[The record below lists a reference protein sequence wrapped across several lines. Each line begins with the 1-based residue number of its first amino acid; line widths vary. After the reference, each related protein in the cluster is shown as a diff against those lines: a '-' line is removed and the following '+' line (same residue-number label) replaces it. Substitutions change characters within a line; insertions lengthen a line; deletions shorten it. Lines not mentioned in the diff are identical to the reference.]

1 MLKNYLKVA
10 LRSLLRQKA
19 YSFINIFGLD
29 VGLAC
34 CILIFL
40 FVQHEWSFDTFH
52 QNAGKIFRVI
62 QDEKNAG
69 GERTLSAY
77 QPLPL
82 APALQEEFPAI
93 IHAVRFITSG
103 NVIVKHGEASF
114 SENVLFADAPMFEM
128 FTFPLLQGN
137 PATALQNPNAIVLS
151 EKMAQKYFND
161 VEPLGQRLALNFG
174 NQFEDF
180 VVTGVAQNAPENS
193 SIRFDFVLPYL
204 KYPAY
209 ESALKRWNSNRTSTF
224 IQLADK
230 HEAMALEK
238 QFPPFVEKYFGA
250 LIQAAQNDG
259 QLSKDADAFQLR
271 LQALTDIHLN
281 PNFANSIEPV
291 SNPVYSYILAGIA
304 VLVLLIA
311 CFNFMILAIGRSTS
325 RAKEVGVRKVVGA
338 GRTQLLRQFFGEA
351 LLLSFIAL
359 LLGIGMAELCLPEF
373 NQLAGKSLAISYG
386 GNWAF
391 LLAMMA
397 LMLLTGLAAG
407 SYPAIFLSHFQ
418 PAAVLKDKINFGGGN
433 RLTQALVVIQYALSI
448 FLIAG
453 TLVMMKQLDF
463 LKSQKLG
470 YNEENVVAIRTFT
483 GWNNEGARRLEVF
496 RNALAGRSEIKSVA
510 GTIYSFTRGWSEEGF
525 NSEGVERSAYVY
537 RVDENY
543 LATLDMELIAGR
555 NFSKEFP
562 SDSSSAVIVN
572 EALAKEF
579 GWEDPVGRKI
589 TGFRNVQGLEEPTV
603 VGMVKNFHFL
613 SLHNEIAPVIL
624 HVNSNWPIRYI
635 LVKIA
640 NVEVPQTLALL
651 RDTWH
656 RVSPNAPFEFYF
668 LDEDVE
674 NQYRAEMRWGKI
686 VGYASAL
693 AILIACLGL
702 FGLATLTAAKRIKEI
717 GIRKVL
723 GASVAGLAGL
733 LSKDF
738 VKLVLLA
745 NLLAWPIAWYAMNKW
760 LQNFAYRTDINWW
773 VFALA
778 GGLALFIALLTVSTQ
793 AIKAALANPVESL
806 RYE

>member
-1 MLKNYLKVA
+1 MFKNYLKVA
-10 LRSLLRQKA
+10 VRSLLRQKA
-19 YSFINIFGLD
+19 YSFINIFGLA

-40 FVQHEWSFDTFH
+40 FVQHEWSYDTFH
-52 QNAGKIFRVI
+52 RNAGTIFRVV
-62 QDEKNAG
+62 QAEKNVA

-82 APALQEEFPAI
+82 APALHDEFPAI
-93 IHAVRFITSG
+93 IRAVRFITSG
-103 NVIVKHGEASF
+103 NVIVKYGETSF
-114 SENVLFADAPMFEM
+114 SENVLFADSPMFAM

-137 PATALQNPNAIVLS
+137 PATVLQNPNAIVLS
-151 EKMAQKYFND
+151 EKMAQKYFGD
-161 VEPLGQRLALNFG
+161 AEPLSQRLALNFG

-180 VVTGVAQNAPENS
+180 IVTGVAQNAPDNS
-193 SIRFDFVLPYL
+193 SIRFDFVLPYI

-209 ESALKRWNSNRTSTF
+209 ESALTRWNSNRTSTF

-230 HEAMALEK
+230 NQATALEK
-238 QFPPFVEKYFGA
+238 QFPSFVEKYFGA

-259 QLSKDADAFQLR
+259 ELSKDADALQLR
-271 LQALTDIHLN
+271 LQPLTDIHLN
-281 PNFANSIEPV
+281 PNFVNSLEPT

-311 CFNFMILAIGRSTS
+311 CCNFMILAVGRSTS
-325 RAKEVGVRKVVGA
+325 RAREVGVRKVVGA
-338 GRTQLLRQFFGEA
+338 ARVQLLRQFFGEA
-351 LLLSFIAL
+351 LLLNFLAL
-359 LLGIGMAELCLPEF
+359 LLGIGLAELFLPEF

-391 LLAMMA
+391 LLAMLA
-397 LMLLTGLAAG
+397 LMLLVGLAAG
-407 SYPAIFLSHFQ
+407 SYPAIFLSRFQ
-418 PAAVLKDKINFGGGN
+418 PVTVLKDDMARGGKN
-433 RLTQALVVIQYALSI
+433 RLTHALVVIQYVLSI
-448 FLIAG
+448 FLITG

-463 LKSQKLG
+463 LKSKKLG

-483 GWNNEGARRLEVF
+483 GWNNEGARLLEVF
-496 RNALAGRSEIKSVA
+496 RNALADRSEIRNVA
-510 GTIYSFTRGWSEEGF
+510 GTIYSFTRGSSEEGF
-525 NSEGVERSAYVY
+525 KSEGVEHSAYVY

-543 LATLDMELIAGR
+543 LATLGMELIAGR
-555 NFSKEFP
+555 NFSKDFP
-562 SDSSSAVIVN
+562 SDSSNAVIVN
-572 EALAKEF
+572 EALVKDF
-579 GWEDPVGRKI
+579 GWDEAIGRKI
-589 TGFRNVQGLEEPTV
+589 TGFRNVQGLAEPTV
-603 VGMVKNFHFL
+603 IGVVKNFHFL

-624 HVNSNWPIRYI
+624 HVNPNWPIRYI

-674 NQYRAEMRWGKI
+674 NQYRAEARWGKI
-686 VGYASAL
+686 VGYASVL
-693 AILIACLGL
+693 AIFIACLGL
-702 FGLATLTAAKRIKEI
+702 FGLATLTTAKRIKEI

-723 GASVAGLAGL
+723 GASVVRIAGL

-745 NLLAWPIAWYAMNKW
+745 NLVAWPIAWYAMNKW
-760 LQNFAYRTDINWW
+760 LQNFAYRTALGWW
-773 VFALA
+773 IFALA
-778 GGLALFIALLTVSTQ
+778 GGLALLIALLTVSTQ
-793 AIKAALANPVESL
+793 AIRAALANPVEAL

>member
-19 YSFINIFGLD
+19 YSFINIFGLA

-40 FVQHEWSFDTFH
+40 FVQHEWSFDAFH

-82 APALQEEFPAI
+82 APALREEFPAI
-93 IHAVRFITSG
+93 TRAVRFIPSS

-114 SENVLFADAPMFEM
+114 SENVLFADSPMFEM
-128 FTFPLLQGN
+128 FSFQLLQGD

-151 EKMAQKYFND
+151 EKMAQKYFHNA
-161 VEPLGQRLALNFG
+161 EPLGQRLALNFG

-193 SIRFDFVLPYL
+193 SIRFDFVLPYI

-224 IQLADK
+224 IQLADM
-230 HEAMALEK
+230 HEATALEN

-250 LIQAAQNDG
+250 LIQAAQSDG
-259 QLSKDADAFQLR
+259 QLTKDADAFQLR

-281 PNFANSIEPV
+281 PNFANSIEPA

-311 CFNFMILAIGRSTS
+311 CFNFMILAVGRSTS
-325 RAKEVGVRKVVGA
+325 RAKEVGIRKVVGA
-338 GRTQLLRQFFGEA
+338 GRVQLLRQFFGEA

-359 LLGIGMAELCLPEF
+359 LLGIGMAELFLPEF
-373 NQLAGKSLAISYG
+373 NQLAGKNLAITYG

-391 LLAMMA
+391 LLAMLA
-397 LMLLTGLAAG
+397 LMLLVGLAAG

-418 PAAVLKDKINFGGGN
+418 PVAVLKDKINFGGGN
-433 RLTQALVVIQYALSI
+433 RLTHALVVIQYALSI

-453 TLVMMKQLDF
+453 TLVMMKQMDF

-496 RNALAGRSEIKSVA
+496 RNALAGRSEIKNVA

-525 NSEGVERSAYVY
+525 KSEGVERSAYVY

-543 LATLDMELIAGR
+543 LATLGMELIAGR
-555 NFSKEFP
+555 NFSKVFP
-562 SDSSSAVIVN
+562 ADSSNAVIVN
-572 EALAKEF
+572 EALTKDF
-579 GWEDPVGRKI
+579 GWDDAIGRKI

-603 VGMVKNFHFL
+603 IGVVKNFHFL

-624 HVNSNWPIRYI
+624 HVNPNWPIRYI

-640 NVEVPQTLALL
+640 NAEMPQTLALL

-656 RVSPNAPFEFYF
+656 RISPNAPFEFYF

-686 VGYASAL
+686 VGYASIL
-693 AILIACLGL
+693 AIFIACLGL

-745 NLLAWPIAWYAMNKW
+745 NLVAWPIAWYAMNKW

-778 GGLALFIALLTVSTQ
+778 GGLAMLIALLTVSTQ
-793 AIKAALANPVESL
+793 AIKAALANPVDSL